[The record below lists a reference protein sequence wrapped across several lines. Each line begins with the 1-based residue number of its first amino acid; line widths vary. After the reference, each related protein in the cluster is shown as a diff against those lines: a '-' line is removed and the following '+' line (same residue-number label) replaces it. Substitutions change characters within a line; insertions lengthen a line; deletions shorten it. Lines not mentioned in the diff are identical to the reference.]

1 MLTCV
6 AYYDRA
12 DDLYYDSILE
22 YGDYDAPR
30 YHWNLQMLI
39 GVLRER
45 ISDGYRLVFQY
56 WQR

>member
-30 YHWNLQMLI
+30 YHWNLQMLV

-45 ISDGYRLVFQY
+45 IFDGCRLVFRY
-56 WQR
+56 W